1 MQHARSTMPSPKL
14 YSPTIVGGLA
24 FWVLTIAVS
33 LLPIAA
39 EYRAAFGTRSWSMQ
53 TVWVASL
60 FMGMLIGL
68 CVSYALLRSLRK
80 TPATDPILRSMQ
92 LSLIALLIA
101 TILIDAPQSWLLLG
115 PGEALHY
122 FLIGMALN
130 APRFLLLGLAVGYV
144 YQRQYGSSR
153 PSGYSPVKGD
163 TK

>member
-1 MQHARSTMPSPKL
+1 
-14 YSPTIVGGLA
+14 
-24 FWVLTIAVS
+24 
-33 LLPIAA
+33 
-39 EYRAAFGTRSWSMQ
+39 MQ

-80 TPATDPILRSMQ
+80 TPATDPFLRSMQ

-153 PSGYSPVKGD
+153 PSGYSPLKGG